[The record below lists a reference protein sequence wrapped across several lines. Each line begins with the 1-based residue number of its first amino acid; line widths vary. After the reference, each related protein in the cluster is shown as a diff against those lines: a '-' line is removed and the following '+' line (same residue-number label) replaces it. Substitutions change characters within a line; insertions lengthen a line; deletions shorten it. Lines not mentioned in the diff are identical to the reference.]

1 MGTVMLKPW
10 NDTHDQTRFQILLE
24 VYQLVCRSFGGD
36 YIKEFDLS
44 VQSIDNKICNGSDE
58 FPCAHP
64 DRSMICITAKG
75 SYWCKFVHQIS
86 HELCHCITSRAN
98 LPQGIRW
105 FDEFLCCFAS
115 YFVENMIA
123 QGRCLAGSGI
133 YEDISKTFADYAQG
147 RQQDHIYAIY
157 GNDTQTFFKTNYP
170 LYLND
175 ENLIKNHDVLFRTFF
190 ENLKGDYDGLTIIG
204 KIHLIEKS
212 ADETVHSLLR
222 KLKTLAKN
230 KEMAVIDIITVLF
243 GLHFEDI
250 EAEVA

>member
-10 NDTHDQTRFQILLE
+10 NDTHNRIRFQILLE
-24 VYQLVCRSFGGD
+24 VYQLVCHSFGGD

-44 VQSIDNKICNGSDE
+44 VQSIDNKICNDSDE
-58 FPCAHP
+58 FPCTHP
-64 DRSMICITAKG
+64 DRSIICIVEKG
-75 SYWCKFVHQIS
+75 YDWWRFVHQIS
-86 HELCHCITSRAN
+86 HELCHCITSREN
-98 LPQGIRW
+98 LPQGIKW

-123 QGRCLAGSGI
+123 QGKCLTESRI
-133 YEDISKTFADYAQG
+133 CEDVPKTFQDYIKQ
-147 RQQDHIYAIY
+147 RQNGHIYAIY

-212 ADETVHSLLR
+212 ADETVHGLLR
-222 KLKTLAKN
+222 KLKTLANN

-243 GLHFEDI
+243 GLHFEDTD
-250 EAEVA
+250 AEVA